1 MAIDLSNPVNSSKL
15 LAVVDMGTNSFKMLV
30 VRAEPNG
37 KFLAV
42 DRIKEP
48 VVLGSGML
56 ADDATISP
64 DAQHRAIVAL
74 RKFDQVLQSQRIHYT
89 KIVATSAVREAAN
102 RLEFLSRI
110 REEVGFEV
118 DVLSGE
124 EEARLVYLGVLQF
137 LPVYDATVLTVD
149 IGGGSTEFVIGK
161 QGKVL
166 FATSLKLGHVT
177 LTEAFV
183 KDGKLVDM
191 RNHIRSVLQE
201 SGLIEKVRE
210 IGFEIAVGSS
220 GTVRS
225 IENAIFRGYGRGL
238 TNNIAPLAEFGRDW
252 RFSREELGVVA
263 ESLCCLDTGGID
275 AARRAGFFKRR
286 SEFITAGA
294 VLLSEI
300 FETLDIDE
308 MRVSGSALGEGIV
321 SEILATSC
329 DDYDINVNSRW
340 RSVVHLSTR
349 FNSPKKMKS
358 AVYCASIAREFFEG
372 VRKCDVL
379 TNHENKCAFFLDEKD
394 LEYLEA
400 ACLLHSIGIFIGK
413 KRYHKQSY
421 HIIKNSNHLHGYSAE
436 EVELIALL
444 ARYHRKKFPSYDQ
457 PSLQHFEND
466 INQKF
471 RLLCAIIRISVAI
484 QQCQW
489 MTFEG
494 LELSPSDKGFKV
506 VLKQV
511 TDQPLLTDSRHQT
524 VKDIEDEL
532 RPELEN
538 FKEVFQQKLL
548 FVAPST

>member
-1 MAIDLSNPVNSSKL
+1 MAAIDLSKPVSSSKL
-15 LAVVDMGTNSFKMLV
+15 LAAIDMGTNSFKMLV
-30 VRAEPNG
+30 VRAEPKG
-37 KFLAV
+37 KFLVV
-42 DRIKEP
+42 DRIKES

-56 ADDATISP
+56 ADDAAISP
-64 DAQHRAIVAL
+64 DAQNRAIVAL
-74 RKFDQVLQSQRIHYT
+74 RKFDQVLQRQRVHHT
-89 KIVATSAVREAAN
+89 KIVATSAVREASN

-137 LPVYDATVLTVD
+137 LPVYDTTVLTVD

-177 LTEAFV
+177 LTEGFV
-183 KDGKLVDM
+183 WEGKLVDM

-225 IENAIFRGYGRGL
+225 IENAIFKGYGRGL
-238 TNNIAPLAEFGRDW
+238 TNNITPLVEFGRDW
-252 RFSREELGVVA
+252 RFSGEELRVVA
-263 ESLCCLDTGGID
+263 ENLCCLDAGGID

-300 FETLDIDE
+300 FECLDIDE
-308 MRVSGSALGEGIV
+308 MRVSGYALGEGII

-349 FNSPKKMKS
+349 FNSQKKMKS
-358 AVYCASIAREFFEG
+358 AACCASIAREIFEG

-379 TNHENKCAFFLDEKD
+379 THHENKCAFTLDEKD

-400 ACLLHSIGIFIGK
+400 ACLLHNIGIFISTN
-413 KRYHKQSY
+413 RYHKQSY
-421 HIIKNSNHLHGYSAE
+421 HIIKNGNHLYGYSAE
-436 EVELIALL
+436 EVEVCQVNSAPC
-444 ARYHRKKFPSYDQ
+444 K
-457 PSLQHFEND
+457 
-466 INQKF
+466 
-471 RLLCAIIRISVAI
+471 IS
-484 QQCQW
+484 Q
-489 MTFEG
+489 E
-494 LELSPSDKGFKV
+494 
-506 VLKQV
+506 
-511 TDQPLLTDSRHQT
+511 
-524 VKDIEDEL
+524 
-532 RPELEN
+532 
-538 FKEVFQQKLL
+538 EVPKL
-548 FVAPST
+548 